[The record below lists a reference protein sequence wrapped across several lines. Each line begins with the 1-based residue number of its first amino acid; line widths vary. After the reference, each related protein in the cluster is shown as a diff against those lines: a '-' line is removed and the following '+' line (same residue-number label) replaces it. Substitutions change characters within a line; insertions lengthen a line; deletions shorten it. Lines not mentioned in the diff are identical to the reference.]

1 MHRLASAGA
10 GTGELGRG
18 VEGARWSVW
27 GAIECQALRRPRAQR
42 RNPPPTVPCSTLQ
55 AHDTAIDMLFF
66 ASTRHSIRY
75 ALVSIRL
82 HI

>member
-1 MHRLASAGA
+1 
-10 GTGELGRG
+10 
-18 VEGARWSVW
+18 
-27 GAIECQALRRPRAQR
+27 
-42 RNPPPTVPCSTLQ
+42 LQ